1 MPHAATTKC
10 DTCKA
15 KLSEKSG
22 ECRMF
27 HRGLDLCSKCWRVLR
42 DAEQQQLNQMM
53 ERFDRATRL
62 TVILG
67 DILRACHD
75 EEFRQTFGD
84 KAADLRYEFL
94 ISLFRDER

>member
-1 MPHAATTKC
+1 
-10 DTCKA
+10 
-15 KLSEKSG
+15 
-22 ECRMF
+22 MF
-27 HRGLDLCSKCWRVLR
+27 HRGLDLCSKCWRALR

-53 ERFDRATRL
+53 ERFDRATGL
-62 TVILG
+62 TVMVG
-67 DILRACHD
+67 DLLRSCND